1 MNVQF
6 FDHAHHKLKI
16 RGLQSPVD
24 VLTFEGREQLSTPF
38 RYDIQF
44 TSTDKAIAPESVLMQ
59 DGALSL
65 TAPPVQGMPVQTAL
79 RTLHGVIT
87 GFKHLSSSQD
97 EARYEVRLEP
107 RMALLARS
115 RQNAI
120 YQNLT
125 VPQIVEKILRE
136 RHQMRGQDFVFN
148 LKSEYPSREQVM
160 QYGEDDLTFVS
171 RLLSEV
177 GIWFR
182 FATDARLK
190 IEVVEFYD
198 DQSGYERG
206 LTLPLRHP
214 SGLFDGE
221 TEAVWGLNTAYS
233 VVEKS
238 VTTRDYNYRTATAEM
253 MTEQHDATGGDN
265 TTYGE
270 AYHYADN
277 FLQKGDKEAAES
289 GAFYARI
296 RHERYLNEQA
306 ILKGQSTSSLLMPG
320 LEIKVQGDD
329 APAVFRKG
337 VLITGVTAS
346 AARDRSYE
354 LTFTAIPYSERYGY
368 RPALIPCP
376 VMAGTLPARV
386 TSTVKNDI
394 YAHIDKDGR
403 YRVNL
408 DFDRDTWKPG
418 YESLWVRQSRPYAG
432 DTYGLH
438 LPLLAGTEVSIAFE
452 EGNPDRPYIAGV
464 KHDSAHT
471 DHVTIQNYKRNV
483 LRTPANNKI
492 RLDDERGKE
501 HIKVSTEYGGKSQLN
516 LGHLVDAGKQQRGE
530 GFELRT
536 DLWGAVRAK
545 KGIFISSDAQDKA
558 QGKVREMAPAMA
570 ILDGAQSQM
579 KSLSTDAQT
588 ANADPADLSSQIALL
603 QQSVKD
609 LTQAAILLSA
619 PKGVAIASGEHLQL
633 AASKNLIAN
642 AGNHADIGVVKNMFI
657 GVGQALSVF
666 VRKAG
671 IKLFANKGAIS
682 VQAQNDLMELLAQ
695 KSIEITSTEDEI
707 KITAKKKI
715 TLNGGGS
722 YIRLDA
728 CGIEAGTPGEYN
740 VKAGYYGRKPKAKL
754 TPELMAFPVIKSED
768 FNQSFILLDENT
780 GQPLINWP
788 YELELESG
796 LKMSGITDE
805 NGNTELISSDKEEVV
820 NISVF
825 EPDEFL
831 DDEIN

>member
-1 MNVQF
+1 
-6 FDHAHHKLKI
+6 
-16 RGLQSPVD
+16 
-24 VLTFEGREQLSTPF
+24 
-38 RYDIQF
+38 DIEF
-44 TSTDKAIAPESVLMQ
+44 TSTNKAITPESVLMQ
-59 DGALSL
+59 DGAFSL

-87 GFKHLSSSQD
+87 SFKHLSSSQD

-107 RMALLARS
+107 RMALLTRS

-120 YQNLT
+120 YQNQT

-148 LKSEYPSREQVM
+148 LKNEYPAREQVM

-221 TEAVWGLNTAYS
+221 TEAVWGLNSAYS

-238 VTTRDYNYRTATAEM
+238 VSTRDYNYREATAEM
-253 MTEQHDATGGDN
+253 TTGQHDATGGDN

-306 ILKGQSTSSLLMPG
+306 ILQGQSTSSLLMPG

-536 DLWGAVRAK
+536 DLWGTVRAK

>member
-1 MNVQF
+1 MGIQN
-6 FDHAHHKLKI
+6 FDHSHHKLKI

-44 TSTDKAIAPESVLMQ
+44 TSSDKAITPESVLMQ
-59 DGALSL
+59 DGAFSL
-65 TAPPVQGMPVQTAL
+65 TAPPVQGMPVQAPL
-79 RTLHGVIT
+79 RTLYGVIT

-115 RQNAI
+115 CQNAI
-120 YQNLT
+120 YQNQT

-160 QYGEDDLTFVS
+160 QYGEDDLTFIS

-190 IEVVEFYD
+190 IEVIEFYD

-214 SGLFDGE
+214 SGLHDGA

-306 ILKGQSTSSLLMPG
+306 ILQGQSTSSLLMPG
-320 LEIKVQGDD
+320 LEIRVQGDD

-368 RPALIPCP
+368 RPALIPRP

-408 DFDRDTWKPG
+408 DFDRDTWKQG

-536 DLWGAVRAK
+536 DMWGAVRAK
-545 KGIFISSDAQDKA
+545 KGIFISADAQDKA
-558 QGKVREMAPAMA
+558 QGQVREMAPAMA

-579 KSLSTDAQT
+579 QSLSTDAQT
-588 ANADPADLSSQIALL
+588 TNADPADLSSQIALL

-609 LTQAAILLSA
+609 LTQAVILLSA

-633 AASKNLIAN
+633 AASKNVIAN
-642 AGNHADIGVVKNMFI
+642 AGNNADIGVVKNMFI

-671 IKLFANKGAIS
+671 IKLFANKGAVS

-831 DDEIN
+831 DDDIN

>member
-65 TAPPVQGMPVQTAL
+65 TAPPVQGMPVQAPL
-79 RTLHGVIT
+79 RTLYGVIT

-107 RMALLARS
+107 RMALLTRS

-120 YQNLT
+120 YQNQT

-233 VVEKS
+233 VVEKN

>member
-1 MNVQF
+1 MDILV
-6 FDHAHHKLKI
+6 FDHSYYKLKI

-44 TSTDKAIAPESVLMQ
+44 TSTDKAITPELVLMQ
-59 DGALSL
+59 DGAFSL
-65 TAPPVQGMPVQTAL
+65 TAPPVQGMPVQAPL
-79 RTLHGVIT
+79 RTLYGVIT

-120 YQNLT
+120 YQNQT

-160 QYGEDDLTFVS
+160 QYGEDDLTFIS

-306 ILKGQSTSSLLMPG
+306 ILQGQSTSSLLMPG
-320 LEIKVQGDD
+320 LEIRVQGDD

-368 RPALIPCP
+368 RPALIPRP

-536 DLWGAVRAK
+536 DMWGAVRAK
-545 KGIFISSDAQDKA
+545 KGIFISADAQDKA
-558 QGKVREMAPAMA
+558 QGQVREMAPAMA

-579 KSLSTDAQT
+579 QSLSTDAQT
-588 ANADPADLSSQIALL
+588 TNADPADLSSQIALL

-609 LTQAAILLSA
+609 LTQAVILLSA

-633 AASKNLIAN
+633 AASKNVIAN
-642 AGNHADIGVVKNMFI
+642 AGNNADIGVVKNMFI

-671 IKLFANKGAIS
+671 IKLFANKGAVS

-831 DDEIN
+831 DDDIN